1 MVQDKEHVYIRLILK
16 STLLACFFVTCL
28 VFSTWFWWNDGNAFL
43 NGNNGDHYY
52 YVAQAR
58 MLTGIQYRDALQET
72 ALQFNYA
79 RPSVDLD
86 YEWIDP
92 SIAPLVY
99 SRMSLPVV
107 MAPFIYIFN
116 DFPDFSVF
124 LPGILLGAA
133 GAVALYFFARQ
144 RVGEKW
150 AVAITSAALISP
162 LLTEYR
168 FGIYTEA
175 PLILGITLWLIAIY
189 SSYEHKAQI
198 QQGLYAIAP
207 IPFIALSRQAV
218 LILVMYCI
226 GYLLW
231 TLIVNKSNLK
241 NSLRRFLPS
250 MIVSIILYLLIAKWA
265 PYDPLPYAKYNSD
278 GQNLSMLATT
288 QALIVNLV
296 EISIADVKRLLP
308 GGDSTDLV
316 YLLFLA
322 ISVFVSL
329 KYIRRPEM
337 GGVIF
342 CVGFVL
348 LVTAL
353 NGRPTSMRY
362 ISTIFPFFVIVPI
375 YLVGESN
382 RVLSR
387 RRASLPKLT
396 NAVSVVASFCVVA
409 TTIYYCQPSPTSD
422 WIKISSSD
430 YQNWPLMPNSGE
442 ISCGGNDFQVWF
454 RDSNGTVYAASG
466 PAMQKTFFTKRINEI
481 YKSDPEILSS
491 PAIEITKRG
500 MELCGGSFMQK

>member
-1 MVQDKEHVYIRLILK
+1 MVQNKEHSYFRLILK
-16 STLLACFFVTCL
+16 RTLLVCFFFACL
-28 VFSTWFWWNDGNAFL
+28 FFSTWFWWNDGNTFL

-58 MLTGIQYRDALQET
+58 MLNGIQYRDALQET

-107 MAPFIYIFN
+107 MAPLMYIFN

-124 LPGILLGAA
+124 LPGILLGTA
-133 GAVALYFFARQ
+133 GAVAVYFFARQ

-150 AVAITSAALISP
+150 AVTITGTALISP

-175 PLILGITLWLIAIY
+175 PLIFGITLWLIAIY
-189 SSYEHKAQI
+189 SSYENKAQI
-198 QQGLYAIAP
+198 RQGLYAIAP

-218 LILVMYCI
+218 LILVVYCI
-226 GYLLW
+226 GFIIW
-231 TLIVNKSNLK
+231 TMIVNKANLK
-241 NSLRRFLPS
+241 NTLRRFSPS
-250 MIVSIILYLLIAKWA
+250 IIVSIALYLLIAKWA

-278 GQNLSMLATT
+278 GQNLSMLETI
-288 QALIVNLV
+288 QALIINLV
-296 EISIADVKRLLP
+296 EISITDVKRLLP
-308 GGDSTDLV
+308 GGDSTDLI
-316 YLLFLA
+316 YLLFLG
-322 ISVFVSL
+322 ISVFLSF
-329 KYIRRPEM
+329 KYIRRPEI

-362 ISTIFPFFVIVPI
+362 ISTIFPFFVVVPI
-375 YLVGESN
+375 YLIGESHK
-382 RVLSR
+382 VISR

-396 NAVSVVASFCVVA
+396 NTVSAVASSCVVVA
-409 TTIYYCQPSPTSD
+409 TVYYCQPSPISEWT
-422 WIKISSSD
+422 KISSSD
-430 YQNWPLMPNSGE
+430 FQNWPLIPNSGE
-442 ISCGGNDFQVWF
+442 ISCSGSDFQVWF
-454 RDSNGTVYAASG
+454 RDSKGTVYAASG
-466 PAMQKTFFTKRINEI
+466 PAMQRTLFTKRISEI